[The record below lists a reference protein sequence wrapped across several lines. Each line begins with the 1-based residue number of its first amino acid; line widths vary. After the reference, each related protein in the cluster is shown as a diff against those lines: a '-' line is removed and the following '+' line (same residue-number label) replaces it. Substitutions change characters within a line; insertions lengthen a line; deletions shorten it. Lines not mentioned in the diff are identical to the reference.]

1 MEPFDSFARQH
12 VWKTP
17 RVRMMCTNCQSP
29 VLWLLPENYAE
40 EILCSLLKYQSLSDR
55 TDPSIRQ
62 PTLNREIQ
70 RCSLR
75 RKPVSTSRK
84 PYLKLNLRPAGHR
97 GHAHFVRCGLCQW
110 VSSRHSTEDAGPL
123 DLIFTIQRES
133 MAEKMEHLRSENHK
147 CGGQRSGERPWW
159 PRPTVNITYVIHIQG
174 NLLVLK
180 WMIPVR
186 TVSDGPGKVSHYLNL
201 ALNDPYM
208 DGSNKSLG
216 YLCP

>member
-1 MEPFDSFARQH
+1 MELQIEPFGSFARQH

-17 RVRMMCTNCQSP
+17 KVRMMCTNCQSP

-55 TDPSIRQ
+55 TNPSIRQ
-62 PTLNREIQ
+62 PILHNREIQ

-97 GHAHFVRCGLCQW
+97 RHAHFVRCGLCQW
-110 VSSRHSTEDAGPL
+110 VSSGHSTEDAGPS

-133 MAEKMEHLRSENHK
+133 IAEKMEHLRSENHK
-147 CGGQRSGERPWW
+147 CGG
-159 PRPTVNITYVIHIQG
+159 
-174 NLLVLK
+174 
-180 WMIPVR
+180 
-186 TVSDGPGKVSHYLNL
+186 PGKWGKTMVAQAHSQYYLCNPHPGEPPGVKMD
-201 ALNDPYM
+201 DPYKN
-208 DGSNKSLG
+208 SFRWSR
-216 YLCP
+216 